1 MLKEYQKGDKIMA
14 KKCIYCSV
22 RIDDGCVVDMCRG
35 CMYQV
40 WGEKM
45 AKAIVEGMERERDAG
60 NLNLGEV
67 GISRK
72 AVVVSEEEVWGGD
85 VEVDDEFEKVVS
97 DVEVEG
103 VVEKFVFE
111 KGF

>member
-1 MLKEYQKGDKIMA
+1 MV

-22 RIDDGCVVDMCRG
+22 KVRVDSVVDMCES

-60 NLNLGEV
+60 NLELGEIRRTPEFLEKKDVFESV
-67 GISRK
+67 GSGSP
-72 AVVVSEEEVWGGD
+72 VVIAENVVEE
-85 VEVDDEFEKVVS
+85 VVS
-97 DVEVEG
+97 DVEINEAP
-103 VVEKFVFE
+103 EEFVFE